1 MEEDCNEIIF
11 KLKSPSNI
19 LESDFNSLVIMLN
32 DMKNLQSGD
41 YDIHNRIID
50 KMIATLD
57 TMKIMRVER

>member
-19 LESDFNSLVIMLN
+19 LESNFNSLFNILN
-32 DMKNLQSGD
+32 DIKNLQSGD

-50 KMIATLD
+50 KMIATLH
-57 TMKIMRVER
+57 TMKIMKVER